1 MAGDPRVHNVTRGD
15 LLVAQ
20 VFDFGQPG
28 QVIFPTPETAE
39 MQCGFGEVEVDKQ
52 VPAHVHN
59 IVKRQTCNTSEFL
72 YVIEGEVRIAFLD
85 PEGTV
90 IDQAVIGAQQGFLQY
105 VGGHRMTIAAG
116 TRYLE
121 LKQGPYFGHV
131 KDKTVLNDDQ
141 P

>member
-1 MAGDPRVHNVTRGD
+1 MADDPRVRDVTRGG

-20 VFDFGQPG
+20 IFDFGQPG
-28 QVIFPTPETAE
+28 PVIFPTPGTAE
-39 MQCGFGEVEVDKQ
+39 MQCGFGEVDIDRQ
-52 VPAHVHN
+52 VPAHLHN
-59 IVKRQTCNTSEFL
+59 ILKRQTSNTSEFL
-72 YVIEGEVRIAFLD
+72 YVIAGEVSIAFLD
-85 PEGTV
+85 PEGAV

-131 KDKTVLNDDQ
+131 KDKTVLDNAR